1 MEWIWGAGLNEE
13 GVGDEEGEK
22 RDAIV
27 RAQNP
32 SFLHPHFLGARVRK
46 DISGV

>member
-1 MEWIWGAGLNEE
+1 MKRGLEMRR
-13 GVGDEEGEK
+13 GEK

-32 SFLHPHFLGARVRK
+32 SFLHPTFWGARVRK